1 MRNVNRLL
9 AAAAVIIFV
18 SATSANAAHNIIV
31 SAKGQKQGNFKGESA
46 RQAYQDK
53 MEASAFVLEIT
64 SPRDAASGQASG
76 KRQFKPLLITKQVGA
91 ASPQFLQALATN
103 EVLQTVTL
111 DFLKTNQNGEEY
123 VYYTIKLTN
132 ATVAS
137 VRQYTPG
144 TGAGGAAGGSKHA
157 AAHDAPQMEDIS
169 FSFQKIEIE
178 NTDGKTLFV
187 DDWTAGK

>member
-1 MRNVNRLL
+1 MRHVNRLMVAV
-9 AAAAVIIFV
+9 AAIVFI
-18 SATSANAAHNIIV
+18 SATFANAAHNIIV

-76 KRQFKPLLITKQVGA
+76 RRQFKPLQITKQIGA

-103 EVLQTVTL
+103 EVLPTVTL

-144 TGAGGAAGGSKHA
+144 GGGGGAAGAKHTGA
-157 AAHDAPQMEDIS
+157 ADAPQMEDIS

-178 NTDGKTLFV
+178 NKDGHTIFV
-187 DDWTAGK
+187 DDWMAAR